1 MDGGGAK
8 LDAGKSGEMIKDWI
22 EVGAVGMEKRIH
34 V

>member
-1 MDGGGAK
+1 MGVVLNWMQGNQ
-8 LDAGKSGEMIKDWI
+8 LGEMIKDWI